1 MLKKHTKHTGHTQL
15 QLDDHYKRADFIKAK
30 GEKSSFDKSQDSRR
44 VLLSL
49 DDDRI
54 VENEM

>member
-1 MLKKHTKHTGHTQL
+1 MLKKHTKHTGHNQL
-15 QLDDHYKRADFIKAK
+15 QLDDHYKTADFKKSK
-30 GEKSSFDKSQDSRR
+30 GEKSSFDKSQDSQR

-49 DDDRI
+49 DDVRI